1 VSQFSRKVLQKS
13 LAMDDSKNR
22 AVCVLSSE
30 GHEFRPREQHEMRL
44 KSVDCTVRHELFKN
58 A

>member
-1 VSQFSRKVLQKS
+1 VESLVES

-22 AVCVLSSE
+22 NVCVLSSE

-44 KSVDCTVRHELFKN
+44 KSVGCTVRHEHFKN
-58 A
+58 T

>member
-1 VSQFSRKVLQKS
+1 MESFIKS

-30 GHEFRPREQHEMRL
+30 RHEFRPREQHEMRL
-44 KSVDCTVRHELFKN
+44 KSVDCTVRHEHFEN
-58 A
+58 T